1 MINYIWPFCILTDFI
16 LFFLKK
22 VFSYFN
28 ISFAVNVWNKI
39 KSIVEFLV
47 LLSVH
52 LSCYFVC
59 NFSAKVFLRGYS
71 NILFYIS
78 ILEVGTKMSQN
89 AATVKWT
96 HQRKKKR
103 FFLTTDLQPEGSTRP
118 GLHFLG
124 SSFSLPSLC
133 RAKIK
138 SQPQNE
144 VLSFTRAVHYKSIRK
159 ASSNDNCSEERW
171 CVSAGKIHLHV
182 VRCCPPFILFR
193 KCFD

>member
-1 MINYIWPFCILTDFI
+1 MAILHFDWFYFVF
-16 LFFLKK
+16 LEKGFFLFQHQFCCERMKQNK
-22 VFSYFN
+22 IYCRVFSSSLCTSQLLFCLQL
-28 ISFAVNVWNKI
+28 FC
-39 KSIVEFLV
+39 KS
-47 LLSVH
+47 
-52 LSCYFVC
+52 
-59 NFSAKVFLRGYS
+59 FLRGYS

>member
-22 VFSYFN
+22 FISYFN

-39 KSIVEFLV
+39 KSIVFRVFSSSLCTSQ
-47 LLSVH
+47 LLFCLQLFCKS
-52 LSCYFVC
+52 
-59 NFSAKVFLRGYS
+59 FLRGYS

-96 HQRKKKR
+96 QQRKKKV
-103 FFLTTDLQPEGSTRP
+103 FLATDLQPEGSTRP

-138 SQPQNE
+138 SQPRNE

-171 CVSAGKIHLHV
+171 CVSAGENS
-182 VRCCPPFILFR
+182 PPRGTLLPTIYSF
-193 KCFD
+193 